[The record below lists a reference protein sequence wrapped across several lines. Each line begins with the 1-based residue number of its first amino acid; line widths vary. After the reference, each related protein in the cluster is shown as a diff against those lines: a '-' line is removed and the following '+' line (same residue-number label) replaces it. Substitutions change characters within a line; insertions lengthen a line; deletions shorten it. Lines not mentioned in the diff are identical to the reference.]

1 MSTTEDQLAL
11 KNLMATY
18 VDAVNRRDGETWA
31 TTWAPDA
38 RWNLMGTDVVGRDNI
53 VALWQQMMASF
64 EFAVMM
70 PSSCLFEINGNEAS
84 GHWYLQEFT
93 RDLEGNSASIL
104 SRYLDTYQKRDGHWL
119 YQSREVSFIYH
130 GPADLSGNYTAPS

>member
-104 SRYLDTYQKRDGHWL
+104 SRYLDTYQKRDGQWL
-119 YQSREVSFIYH
+119 YQSREYGFIYH
-130 GPADLSGNYTAPS
+130 GAADLSGTYTAPS